1 MKYYFIKGK
10 DQGWGFVNLDRVI
23 LVDFEE
29 ESGEIIFDNLL
40 RIQVDKQDY
49 AAIRKDLLKTMYKTL

>member
-10 DQGWGFVNLDRVI
+10 DQGWGLVNLNRVI
-23 LVDFEE
+23 LVDFDE

-40 RIQVDKQDY
+40 RIQVEKQDY
-49 AAIRKDLLKTMYKTL
+49 AAIRKDLLKKMFRTL